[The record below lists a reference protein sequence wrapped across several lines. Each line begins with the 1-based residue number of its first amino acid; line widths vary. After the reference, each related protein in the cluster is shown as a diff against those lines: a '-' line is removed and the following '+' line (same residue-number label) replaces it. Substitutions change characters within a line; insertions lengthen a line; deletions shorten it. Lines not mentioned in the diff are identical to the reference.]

1 MPESYTDFAAIY
13 DRLILEDIDYTAIAD
28 YIEATLSRLGKKAE
42 LVCDLACGTGTL
54 TDILA
59 KRGYDMIGIDLSTE
73 MLDIARRKNPD
84 ILFLNQDICEF
95 ELYGTVDA
103 LLCMTDS
110 LNYIPEASDLLAIFK
125 AAKTCYLNPD
135 APFIFDLNS
144 PYKLKSVLGDNTFTY
159 DSDDVF
165 YVWEN
170 EYSPEEKCT
179 DFYLTFFVKE
189 GEAYRRFSET
199 HTEYVYSQAK
209 ITALLKKAGF
219 TKIEVFDGY
228 TNAPAH
234 KFSERLVFVA
244 R

>member
-13 DRLILEDIDYTAIAD
+13 DRLILEDIDYSAIAD
-28 YIEATLSRLGKKAE
+28 YIESTFARLGKKPE

-73 MLDIARRKNPD
+73 MLDIARTKNPE
-84 ILFLNQDICEF
+84 ILFLNQDMREF

-110 LNYIPEASDLLAIFK
+110 LNYIPDAEDLFSIFK

-144 PYKLKSVLGDNTFTY
+144 PYKLKTVLGDNTFTY

-165 YVWEN
+165 YTWEN
-170 EYSPEEKCT
+170 AHFPDEGAT

-189 GEAYRRFSET
+189 GETYRRFDEQ
-199 HTEYVYSQAK
+199 HTEYVYTQSK
-209 ITALLKKAGF
+209 ITSLLKKAGF
-219 TKIEVFDGY
+219 TEIEVFDGY
-228 TNAPAH
+228 SDAPAH
-234 KFSERLVFVA
+234 AKSERLVFVA

>member
-1 MPESYTDFAAIY
+1 MPENYTEFAAIY

-28 YIEATLSRLGKKAE
+28 YIEKTLARLGKKAE

-59 KRGYDMIGIDLSTE
+59 RRGYDMIGIDLSPE
-73 MLDIARRKNPD
+73 MLDMARRKNPD
-84 ILFLNQDICEF
+84 ILFLNQDMREF

-110 LNYIPEASDLLAIFK
+110 LNYITGEADLFAIFK

-135 APFIFDLNS
+135 APFIFDINS
-144 PYKLKSVLGDNTFTY
+144 AYKLKTVLGNNTFTY

-170 EYSPEEKCT
+170 EHYPDEQCT
-179 DFYLTFFVKE
+179 DFYLTFFVKDGE
-189 GEAYRRFSET
+189 GYTRFSEA
-199 HTEYVYSQAK
+199 HTQRAYTQAK

-228 TNAPAH
+228 TDQAAH
-234 KFSERLVFVA
+234 KKSERLVFVA

>member
-1 MPESYTDFAAIY
+1 MPENYTDFAAIY
-13 DRLILEDIDYTAIAD
+13 DRLILEDIDYNAIAD
-28 YIEATLSRLGKKAE
+28 YVEATLVRLGKKAE

-54 TDILA
+54 TDILQ
-59 KRGYDMIGIDLSTE
+59 KRGYDMIGIDLSPE
-73 MLDIARRKNPD
+73 MLHIAREKNSD
-84 ILFLNQDICEF
+84 ILFLNQDICSF

-110 LNYIPEASDLLAIFK
+110 LNYIETDEDLFQIFRV
-125 AAKTCYLNPD
+125 AKTCYLNPD

-144 PYKLKSVLGDNTFTY
+144 PYKLKTVLGNNTYTY
-159 DSDDVF
+159 DSDDVY

-170 EYSPEEKCT
+170 AYDAEADCT
-179 DFYLTFFVKE
+179 DFFLTFFVRD
-189 GEAYRRFSET
+189 GETYRRFSEE
-199 HTEYVYSQAK
+199 HTEYVHTPAK
-209 ITALLKKAGF
+209 IKSLLKKAGF

-234 KFSERLVFVA
+234 KNSERLVFVA